1 MKWCDTSIIP
11 ALSRH
16 IITHAQ
22 LGRQLLFFLTS
33 YTFLLGFNTNLGSVS
48 TQSCCGCPHTANEG
62 FFFHSCAEEKP
73 LVSYLGDE
81 DECKQVRNM

>member
-11 ALSRH
+11 ALSLH

-33 YTFLLGFNTNLGSVS
+33 YTFLLSFNTNLGSVS
-48 TQSCCGCPHTANEG
+48 TQSCCCCPDTANEEGG
-62 FFFHSCAEEKP
+62 FMIQQLCGGKTSGFPFKTR
-73 LVSYLGDE
+73 G
-81 DECKQVRNM
+81 RM